1 MGGNLITKGVLLKMA
16 KNENGKVTEKANIEQ
31 ATEVTAAEIKA
42 AQFAELEKA
51 AAQTAEV
58 TAAAEVAESEEEE
71 TEVAEEKAD
80 FEKNYIPSGLRIS
93 RSKYKVGD
101 KDFWNYY
108 SIATLRNK
116 PLHADFTQPKDD
128 RGCFALLDF
137 IFGDSKQIDLG
148 LIRYVVVDEKTKKKT
163 KGFTYEAYT
172 IDPDGK
178 IYHCKIVPKGA
189 SDKSILD
196 MYLSDK
202 GIRA

>member
-1 MGGNLITKGVLLKMA
+1 MA
-16 KNENGKVTEKANIEQ
+16 KNENVKVTEMAE
-31 ATEVTAAEIKA
+31 TEVTAAEVKA
-42 AQFAELEKA
+42 AQFAELDKT
-51 AAQTAEV
+51 AAQTAEA
-58 TAAAEVAESEEEE
+58 TFESEDEE
-71 TEVAEEKAD
+71 TEVEDDKVD

-93 RSKYKVGD
+93 RSKYKVGE
-101 KDFWNYY
+101 KEFWNYY
-108 SIATLRNK
+108 SIVSLRNK

-148 LIRYVVVDEKTKKKT
+148 LIRYVMVDDKTKKKT
-163 KGFTYEAYT
+163 KGFTYEAYN

-189 SDKSILD
+189 SDKSILE
-196 MYLSDK
+196 MYLSGK